1 MSAETLRFLLD
12 LLNRQVINVG
22 APDFEA
28 ACATVM
34 RAKAELQAAVEESAA
49 HG

>member
-1 MSAETLRFLLD
+1 MSVDTLRFLLD

-28 ACATVM
+28 ICVAVL
-34 RAKAELQAAVEESAA
+34 RAKAELLAAIEESA
-49 HG
+49 